1 VKQMGRSLMMCLLA
15 LTFVVATGTALATQ
29 SFAFTGPLMAINQ
42 VEGYLVVNEVV
53 INVDSLSDPTIVDSL
68 TEGQWISVEVN
79 EQGGQLQATELI
91 IGKDPATSSGQD
103 NN

>member
-1 VKQMGRSLMMCLLA
+1 
-15 LTFVVATGTALATQ
+15 
-29 SFAFTGPLMAINQ
+29 
-42 VEGYLVVNEVV
+42 VV
-53 INVDSLSDPTIVDSL
+53 IHVDWLSDPTIVDSL
-68 TEGQWISVEVN
+68 TEGQWVSVEVN